1 MVISGQASVFGCAEK
16 IKFNRVVLE
25 KLYKNGSECFL
36 WRMYYTGGGIVVQC
50 LPDLR
55 PRQGSGRF
63 MRPMIFFFLPFAHKK
78 RAA

>member
-1 MVISGQASVFGCAEK
+1 MVTFGQASVFGFAEK
-16 IKFNRVVLE
+16 IKFSGVVLK
-25 KLYKNGSECFL
+25 KLYKNGSGCFL
-36 WRMYYTGGGIVVQC
+36 RRMHYTGGGIVVQC